1 MVVHRKLAAKVTGLD
16 RFTNEIWQH
25 ALLELYKSG
34 LVTGTHV
41 GDNNLLNYQLLR
53 STHSTVLL
61 FAVFDS
67 TAADELRLPVL
78 SAAAKDCTSTEWH
91 SCLPCW

>member
-1 MVVHRKLAAKVTGLD
+1 MHCLSFTKVDL
-16 RFTNEIWQH
+16 
-25 ALLELYKSG
+25 LLEPM
-34 LVTGTHV
+34 V
-41 GDNNLLNYQLLR
+41 GDNNLLNFQLLR